1 MDSQRGTDADGP
13 GRVLGLANVDAFVSG
28 SGFLDPKFSV
38 LDAGAADRK
47 LPVLAV
53 PHDRG
58 LGVAPDLAGHD
69 GVVSGYHGDVIR
81 LTNEV
86 WLD

>member
-1 MDSQRGTDADGP
+1 MDP
-13 GRVLGLANVDAFVSG
+13 E
-28 SGFLDPKFSV
+28 FSV
-38 LDAGAADRK
+38 LDAGSADRE

-58 LGVAPDLAGHD
+58 FRVAPNLARHD
-69 GVVSGYHGDVIR
+69 GVVSRDHGDVIG
-81 LTNEV
+81 LSGEV

>member
-1 MDSQRGTDADGP
+1 MDP
-13 GRVLGLANVDAFVSG
+13 E
-28 SGFLDPKFSV
+28 FSV

-58 LGVAPDLAGHD
+58 FGVAPDLARHD
-69 GVVSGYHGDVIR
+69 GVVSGDHGDVIGLTGEVR
-81 LTNEV
+81 L
-86 WLD
+86 D

>member
-1 MDSQRGTDADGP
+1 MDPEFA
-13 GRVLGLANVDAFVSG
+13 
-28 SGFLDPKFSV
+28 V

-58 LGVAPDLAGHD
+58 LGVAADLARHD
-69 GVVSGYHGDVIR
+69 GVVSGYHGDVIG
-81 LTNEV
+81 LSGEV